1 MIDLNKEIIF
11 KDGIT
16 NDEGASEW
24 AQRYLD
30 DADYMRRLGQ
40 HFGLT
45 LDKFEI
51 RDELI
56 YFEWR
61 GTKRDVLNYYNY
73 YALNMTTE
81 SIEEIRATD
90 MIIFN
95 K

>member
-11 KDGIT
+11 RDGTTKDS
-16 NDEGASEW
+16 NEEW
-24 AQRYLD
+24 TERDLAN
-30 DADYMRRLGQ
+30 ADYEKSLGQ

-51 RDELI
+51 GDEMI

-61 GTKRDVLNYYNY
+61 GAKRDVLNYYNY
-73 YALNMTTE
+73 YAINMTTE
-81 SIEEIRATD
+81 SREKIQATNK
-90 MIIFN
+90 IILN